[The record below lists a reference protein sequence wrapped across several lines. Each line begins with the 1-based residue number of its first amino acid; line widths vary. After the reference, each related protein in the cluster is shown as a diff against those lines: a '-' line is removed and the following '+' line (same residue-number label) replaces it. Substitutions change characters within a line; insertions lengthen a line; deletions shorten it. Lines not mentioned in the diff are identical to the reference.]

1 MLLTGQRHLFDVP
14 DEVVYVNTANLSP
27 LLHSV
32 HDAGRRGL
40 DMRGR
45 PWTITAPDWFRD
57 VEALRDPAARLLQTS
72 ADHVALVPAT
82 SYGLAIAAR
91 NLPLDPGDRVL
102 VLAEEYPSNYYTWQR
117 ATQLAGAELVVI
129 SREPGQD
136 WASAILDRL
145 DDQTAVVAVPNVH
158 WTDGALV
165 DLDAIAPRVRDAG
178 AALVIDASQSL
189 GAMQLDLPS
198 LQPAFVVAVGY
209 KWLLG
214 PFSVGYLYV
223 ADQHLDGPPLEENW
237 ILRDGSEDFAAL
249 VDYTDQYLPGARRY
263 DVGQRTNFGLVPMAI
278 AALDQLLA
286 WGVPNIA
293 HTLEAV
299 TGQIT
304 DRAASLGLPAPPR
317 HTRGPHM
324 LGLPIPP
331 GTGTRLLN
339 VLHDAGVSA
348 SVLGSALRLSPH
360 LHTTEDDIDRLATA
374 LGADPLTA
382 RTGRRACFPG
392 CLAARRRSRVEPL
405 LAASR
410 AHVRTQIW
418 LLARRN
424 RRTRDR
430 FRVRSPWR
438 ARLRT

>member
-1 MLLTGQRHLFDVP
+1 VTTPPGARPVASGNTAMLLASQRHLFDVP

-32 HDAGRRGL
+32 RDAGRRGL
-40 DMRGR
+40 DVRGR
-45 PWTITAPDWFRD
+45 PWTITPQDWFRD
-57 VEALRDPAARLLQTS
+57 VEALRDRAARLLQTS
-72 ADHVALVPAT
+72 AAHVALVPAT

-102 VLAEEYPSNYYTWQR
+102 VLAGEYPSNYYTWQR
-117 ATQLAGAELVVI
+117 ATQESGAELVVI

-136 WASAILDRL
+136 WASAILDKL

-189 GAMQLDLPS
+189 GAMQIDLSS
-198 LQPAFVVAVGY
+198 LQPDFVVAVGY

-223 ADQHLDGPPLEENW
+223 AGQHLNGRPLEENW

-293 HTLEAV
+293 HTLQAV
-299 TGQIT
+299 TDQIT
-304 DRAASLGLPAPPR
+304 DRAANLGLPAPPR

-324 LGLPIPP
+324 LGLPIPR

-348 SVLGSALRLSPH
+348 SVRGSALRLSPH
-360 LHTTEDDIDRLATA
+360 LHTTDDDIDRLTTA
-374 LGADPLTA
+374 LGAAL
-382 RTGRRACFPG
+382 
-392 CLAARRRSRVEPL
+392 
-405 LAASR
+405 
-410 AHVRTQIW
+410 
-418 LLARRN
+418 
-424 RRTRDR
+424 
-430 FRVRSPWR
+430 
-438 ARLRT
+438 